1 MQHVLRVTISVAV
14 FVTVLVNFVL
24 PIVTEFWKSWAVL
37 ALEFGS
43 GISYQLGF
51 VPALKITNYESLLKD
66 INCCYV
72 FAIAVRAVVHQAE
85 ILHKVL
91 VYFYFDRGVLSFLWG
106 SLDSN
111 YLYVFRCLWS
121 GPLVEYWK
129 MAVSELKL
137 NTMLSMMF
145 FNTRST

>member
-1 MQHVLRVTISVAV
+1 M
-14 FVTVLVNFVL
+14 L
-24 PIVTEFWKSWAVL
+24 PIVIEFWESWSTFS
-37 ALEFGS
+37 FGIRQWNFLS
-43 GISYQLGF
+43 TGF
-51 VPALKITNYESLLKD
+51 VPAPKIPNYESLLKD

-72 FAIAVRAVVHQAE
+72 YAIAVSTVVHGAE

-91 VYFYFDRGVLSFLWG
+91 VQFYFGRGVLSFLWG

-137 NTMLSMMF
+137 NIMLSMMF
-145 FNTRST
+145 LTHVLHNSFNL